1 MEKRKSAKRRRKKE
15 KKEPGGMFYLFHPGD
30 LQRQID
36 GFGYSFSMGKY
47 ILFLLAA
54 VAGAVGCGAL
64 FSLRW
69 YFVALLAAA
78 CVWSLPC
85 LILDGYKQMYEHKR
99 FLDVS
104 DYMEQILYSFRM
116 SQKILSALQDT
127 RPLFAE
133 GRMHQVIGQA
143 ITYIERGKYE
153 RDLYGEALGI
163 IEQEYGSSRL
173 PAVHEY
179 LCTVE
184 SNGGACGNAIDLLL
198 QDKAVWADNVILLQ
212 EDKKAARMRVV
223 FSLAVTMVMALVFH
237 SVYRSM
243 PEQYSI
249 VENPVTQVSTALYLF
264 FNILIFRKA
273 NREIAKSWISREDRG
288 EAQKIANYCRL
299 VDSYEETAERKKSWC
314 MGGIFFVGA
323 AGIGMLGHRF
333 AMAAMAGIGVLLLNQ
348 HKMGY
353 RVAFDRVVREI
364 NRVFPMWLMEM
375 ALLLQGNNV
384 QVSIE
389 KTIGHAPVVLKGELQ
404 KMSDRLK
411 RKPDAIEPY
420 LEFLE
425 RFQLSSVLSAMKM
438 LYAISE
444 SGSGD
449 AQYQIQVLVE
459 RNSKMM
465 DKSEKLLNEKSLTG
479 INSIFYLPQITVSLQ
494 TMVNMAVFMLVF
506 LGQLKLS

>member
-1 MEKRKSAKRRRKKE
+1 M
-15 KKEPGGMFYLFHPGD
+15 
-30 LQRQID
+30 
-36 GFGYSFSMGKY
+36 
-47 ILFLLAA
+47 
-54 VAGAVGCGAL
+54 
-64 FSLRW
+64 
-69 YFVALLAAA
+69 
-78 CVWSLPC
+78 
-85 LILDGYKQMYEHKR
+85 
-99 FLDVS
+99 
-104 DYMEQILYSFRM
+104 
-116 SQKILSALQDT
+116 
-127 RPLFAE
+127 
-133 GRMHQVIGQA
+133 
-143 ITYIERGKYE
+143 
-153 RDLYGEALGI
+153 
-163 IEQEYGSSRL
+163 
-173 PAVHEY
+173 
-179 LCTVE
+179 
-184 SNGGACGNAIDLLL
+184 
-198 QDKAVWADNVILLQ
+198 
-212 EDKKAARMRVV
+212 
-223 FSLAVTMVMALVFH
+223 
-237 SVYRSM
+237 
-243 PEQYSI
+243 
-249 VENPVTQVSTALYLF
+249 
-264 FNILIFRKA
+264 
-273 NREIAKSWISREDRG
+273 
-288 EAQKIANYCRL
+288 
-299 VDSYEETAERKKSWC
+299 VDSYDEKAERKKSWC

-323 AGIGMLGHRF
+323 AGSGMLGHRF
-333 AMAAMAGIGVLLLNQ
+333 AMVALAGIGVLLLNQ

-506 LGQLKLS
+506 LGQLKLA